1 MKSNRLILTLFI
13 ALLLIISMKAYLN
26 HKRSE
31 LAKSIS
37 PKVKYEVASQ
47 SRQGEEKYWEG
58 DF

>member
-1 MKSNRLILTLFI
+1 MKSNKLILTLFI
-13 ALLLIISMKAYLN
+13 ALLLIISMKVYLN

-31 LAKSIS
+31 LAKPIS